1 MLTPE
6 ELKQLKRL
14 HIQAGRRVDSPFAG
28 EYRSAFRG
36 QGMEFEEVRPYV
48 PGDDV
53 RHIDWNVTART
64 GAPHIKEFREEREL
78 CLQLVLDVSGSVGF
92 GGGGVDGRTDKRMQI
107 ARLAGALAYAAVRN
121 GDQVGLLTFTDKI
134 EKFLP
139 PRKSRGHAW
148 AVLQSAFERSA
159 TGRNTDLAAALEE
172 VGSHLKRRS
181 VICVLSDFVSDSPY
195 TRELAILARRHR
207 VNCFL
212 VHDPMEMTLPD
223 VGLVDLQDAE
233 TGRQVLVDTSNFTA
247 RWDLDQRLGSLR
259 RVGAHVSAVGTHED
273 PYLHLLR
280 HFRRLEQC
288 R

>member
-36 QGMEFEEVRPYV
+36 HGMEFEEVRPYV

-64 GAPHIKEFREEREL
+64 DVPHIKEFREEREL
-78 CLQLVLDVSGSVGF
+78 CLQLVLDVSGSVSF
-92 GGGGVDGRTDKRMQI
+92 GAGGLDGKTDKRLQV

-121 GDQVGLLTFTDKI
+121 GDQVGLLSFTDKV
-134 EKFLP
+134 EQFFP

-148 AVLQSAFERSA
+148 AVMRAAFERSA
-159 TGRNTDLAAALEE
+159 TGQRTDLAGALAE
-172 VGSHLKRRS
+172 VGQHLKRRA
-181 VICVLSDFVSDSPY
+181 VVCVLSDFHSDSDY
-195 TRELAILARRHR
+195 QRELAILARRHR
-207 VNCFL
+207 VNCFV
-212 VHDPMEMTLPD
+212 VHDPLETAPIGA
-223 VGLVDLQDAE
+223 GLVEMEDAE
-233 TGRQVLVDTSNFTA
+233 TGRRMVVDTNQMAA
-247 RWDLDQRLGSLR
+247 RWSVDGRLKELRRLGVR
-259 RVGAHVSAVGTHED
+259 PSAVGTNED
-273 PYLHLLR
+273 PFEHLLR
-280 HFRRLEQC
+280 HFRRLEQS